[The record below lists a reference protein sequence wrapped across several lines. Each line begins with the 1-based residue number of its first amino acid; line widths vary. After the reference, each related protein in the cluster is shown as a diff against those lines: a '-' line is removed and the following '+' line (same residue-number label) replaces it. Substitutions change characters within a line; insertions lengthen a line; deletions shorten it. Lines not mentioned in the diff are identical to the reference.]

1 MHGDKIFYKCKL
13 CEKAF
18 SKPEELNIHANESHN
33 SGNII
38 FKCDQCEQVF
48 GKQEN
53 LNVHLLL
60 HKEKQISALPNS
72 LVDMSVSKSC
82 VTGSNPSGALFSKS
96 QQQQTQKVN
105 IVKLSTLEKA
115 DLKKCEICGQM
126 FTNIDLLTSHMNIKH
141 GVVHKDK
148 QITKLWSDAKGDTG
162 SNPSGVK
169 YPDAKKCE
177 ICKQKFTNM
186 HFLRSHIL
194 KKHGKA

>member
-1 MHGDKIFYKCKL
+1 MLGGQILRILHGDKIFYKCKL

-53 LNVHLLL
+53 LNSHLLL
-60 HKEKQISALPNS
+60 HKEKQITKMPN
-72 LVDMSVSKSC
+72 SKSC

-96 QQQQTQKVN
+96 QQQQTQKPN

-115 DLKKCEICGQM
+115 DLKKCKICLHNVRM
-126 FTNIDLLTSHMNIKH
+126 FYCN
-141 GVVHKDK
+141 
-148 QITKLWSDAKGDTG
+148 
-162 SNPSGVK
+162 
-169 YPDAKKCE
+169 KC
-177 ICKQKFTNM
+177 
-186 HFLRSHIL
+186 
-194 KKHGKA
+194 